1 MNSKGCQ
8 ILMFAISE
16 QNKESKMFTKVVKAS
31 VLMGIVSLLIAGMTW
46 GANWKFVEFNDE
58 NSYEGGEVEFLPDGF
73 IIKATG
79 GDIWG
84 GKVGCTYAYMD
95 VELSGDFTVEYTIEE
110 HTVEPPLTWSK
121 CGVMIAQEL
130 DPETAYVFVQS
141 TPSNDDVALNDKG
154 TKIITRAERG
164 GDAGPG
170 SNGWAP
176 LQWPVTYKIVRTGDL
191 FTVSVSFDG
200 GTTYQSIANPD
211 EGKEDNTTVV
221 FQDPVI
227 VGIALNG
234 NVSDDIT
241 STATAKIADIMIDG
255 VDVISAVAPAGK
267 LATTWSSMKI
277 Y

>member
-1 MNSKGCQ
+1 MFSK
-8 ILMFAISE
+8 ILKACVSMAVVSFLLTGMAWAA
-16 QNKESKMFTKVVKAS
+16 QWKVAE
-31 VLMGIVSLLIAGMTW
+31 L
-46 GANWKFVEFNDE
+46 NDE
-58 NSYEGGEVEFLPDGF
+58 NTYEGGAVEFLPNGF
-73 IIKATG
+73 VITSTG

-84 GKVGCTYAYMD
+84 GKVGCTLVYMD
-95 VELSGDFTVEYTIEE
+95 VGLSGDFTIEYTIEE
-110 HTVEPPLTWSK
+110 HTADPPLTWSK
-121 CGVMIAQEL
+121 CGVMVAQEV

-141 TPSNDDVALNDKG
+141 TPSNDDTALNDKG

-164 GDAGPG
+164 GDAAPG

-200 GTTYQSIANPD
+200 GSTYQSIANPA
-211 EGKEDNTTVV
+211 EGKEDTTTVV

-234 NVSDDIT
+234 NAANDVT
-241 STATAKIADIMIDG
+241 STATAKIVDIKIDG
-255 VDVISAVAPAGK
+255 VDVISAVRATGK
-267 LATTWSSMKI
+267 LATTWSRMKA